1 MAQIKSHRGRLLA
14 ALPTVHKTS
23 DVFMNVCSSNKLR
36 RSKLRG
42 IQRRRGLVLPRIGS
56 KEFHLACIQRSKV
69 DGVLVQTLVL
79 VLATLLLDVA
89 ADRLLAAVTPYGVYE
104 VAA

>member
-1 MAQIKSHRGRLLA
+1 MPGLDGNDLAVFVRYDLRLYGV
-14 ALPTVHKTS
+14 ALL
-23 DVFMNVCSSNKLR
+23 FARNKLR

-69 DGVLVQTLVL
+69 DGLLVQTLVL
-79 VLATLLLDVA
+79 VLAALLLDVA